1 MARVVLASRKGVAV
15 DRREYR
21 RLLGKSLPRV
31 IKTERE
37 NEHYLRLLEELD
49 TRSGKL
55 TPAEKELADLLT
67 LLIEDFED
75 RRYGL
80 KPAAPLETLR
90 ELMRANALRQKDLA
104 AIFGTPSIVSEVM
117 NGKRRL
123 TVDHIRKLSRR
134 FHVSP
139 ELFV

>member
-1 MARVVLASRKGVAV
+1 MARVVLGSRKGVAV